1 MTDLTTH
8 RVESWRVDLLSE
20 DDSPIGVLD
29 GCLGGEIEQNVNA
42 IISGG
47 GTLRMRDVGQDV
59 DWLRARLQVWWRI
72 GEESLAP
79 VTLST
84 LGPVLRTNLI
94 PDPRATRL
102 WASSGVTHEV
112 TGGPD
117 GVSTWAKYT
126 HPSGPSSAFLTVIM
140 TADSVSEYAQVAP
153 GETYTIRAHVIY
165 SSMPDARAQPYV
177 QWYRANGTVISSSV
191 PSGLVPGPAGE
202 WHETLSIVTAPAEA
216 AFARVGMSVGRLTGP
231 AGTYIGASKW
241 LMTDSAGTAVGGP
254 YFDGT
259 TPDTPTLHHAWTGTP
274 HASTSVQ
281 RSVSTVT
288 VMERRWEGD
297 VWPLGVF
304 LPSAPVARHDATGR
318 GWDVELL
325 DKLVVLDQDKT
336 DGSYSLPAGTMVTAA
351 VQEVIASAGE
361 TRTAITASA
370 ETLTAG
376 MVWEAGT
383 SKLRIC
389 NDLLAAIN
397 YFSLRCDGSGRYVA
411 APYQAPRN
419 RTPAWDFAAGDRAVH
434 SATFTRDEDLA
445 KVPNK
450 VVLVSSASSDVP
462 ALVSVVANLDP
473 ASRFSEFARGR
484 WIVHTET
491 GVEATSQAVL
501 DALAARRLTE
511 LSSATATLE
520 IQHAFLPLALNDV
533 VRFNTGGVDAVGV
546 VQKTRIPLEPGGL
559 TTTTIREVV

>member
-20 DDSPIGVLD
+20 DDSPIGVLH
-29 GCLGGEIEQNVNA
+29 GCLGGEVEQNVNA
-42 IISGG
+42 VISGG

-59 DWLRARLQVWWRI
+59 DWLRARLQVVWKI
-72 GEESLAP
+72 GDQE
-79 VTLST
+79 
-84 LGPVLRTNLI
+84 
-94 PDPRATRL
+94 
-102 WASSGVTHEV
+102 
-112 TGGPD
+112 
-117 GVSTWAKYT
+117 
-126 HPSGPSSAFLTVIM
+126 
-140 TADSVSEYAQVAP
+140 
-153 GETYTIRAHVIY
+153 
-165 SSMPDARAQPYV
+165 
-177 QWYRANGTVISSSV
+177 
-191 PSGLVPGPAGE
+191 
-202 WHETLSIVTAPAEA
+202 
-216 AFARVGMSVGRLTGP
+216 
-231 AGTYIGASKW
+231 
-241 LMTDSAGTAVGGP
+241 
-254 YFDGT
+254 
-259 TPDTPTLHHAWTGTP
+259 
-274 HASTSVQ
+274 
-281 RSVSTVT
+281 
-288 VMERRWEGD
+288 
-297 VWPLGVF
+297 WPLGVF

-325 DKLVVLDQDKT
+325 DKLVVLDQDKI
-336 DGSYSLPAGTMVTAA
+336 DGSYSLPAGTVVTAA

-361 TRTAITASA
+361 TKTAITGSTA
-370 ETLTAG
+370 TLTAG

-397 YFSLRCDGSGRYVA
+397 YFSLRCDGDGRYVA

-520 IQHAFLPLALNDV
+520 VEHAFLPLSLNDAV
-533 VRFNTGGVDAVGV
+533 SFRTGGVDAVGV
-546 VQKTRIPLEPGGL
+546 VQTMRIPLAAGGL
-559 TTTTIREVV
+559 TRTTIREVV